1 MKLRLELFVESIEKS
16 IEFYS
21 DVLGFSLP
29 KDTNKSYIPVRK
41 GDVVLG
47 LGEMKNLPEN
57 HPLKAS
63 CGQQNGLGV
72 EVVLEVEDIKDVYNK
87 VVEKEYPI
95 QAELT
100 KRPWGLEDF
109 RIIDPDGY
117 YLRITSST
125 LND

>member
-1 MKLRLELFVESIEKS
+1 MKLRLELFVENIEKS
-16 IEFYS
+16 KEFYS

-29 KDTNKSYIPVRK
+29 KDTNKNYIPVRK

-47 LGEMKNLPEN
+47 LGEMENLPEN
-57 HPLKAS
+57 HPLKVPR
-63 CGQQNGLGV
+63 GQQIGLGV
-72 EVVLEVEDIKDVYNK
+72 EIVLEVEDIKDVYNK

-95 QAELT
+95 QTELT

-125 LND
+125 AND